1 MTYIRNSTVVAE
13 MLKKNHDCNKLK
25 DDFEQIIHNVRNK
38 EDVEI
43 VRKHILLMFDELL
56 MNEVKEK
63 IDDMERDDSSKKV
76 GWILLSSVQSS
87 LAYQDKIQDTENEEI
102 FN

>member
-1 MTYIRNSTVVAE
+1 MTYIRNSTVVGE

-76 GWILLSSVQSS
+76 S
-87 LAYQDKIQDTENEEI
+87 
-102 FN
+102 

>member
-1 MTYIRNSTVVAE
+1 

-25 DDFEQIIHNVRNK
+25 DDFEQIIRNVRNK

-43 VRKHILLMFDELL
+43 VRKHILVMFDELL

-63 IDDMERDDSSKKV
+63 IDDMERDNSSKKD
-76 GWILLSSVQSS
+76 S
-87 LAYQDKIQDTENEEI
+87 
-102 FN
+102 

>member
-1 MTYIRNSTVVAE
+1 MTTYIRNSTVVGE

-63 IDDMERDDSSKKV
+63 IDDMEKDKSNKKV
-76 GWILLSSVQSS
+76 G
-87 LAYQDKIQDTENEEI
+87 
-102 FN
+102 

>member
-1 MTYIRNSTVVAE
+1 MTYIRNSTVVGE

-25 DDFEQIIHNVRNK
+25 DDYEQIIQNVRNK

-76 GWILLSSVQSS
+76 G
-87 LAYQDKIQDTENEEI
+87 
-102 FN
+102 

>member
-1 MTYIRNSTVVAE
+1 MTYIRTSTVVGE

-38 EDVEI
+38 DDVEI

-63 IDDMERDDSSKKV
+63 IDDMEKDKSNKKV
-76 GWILLSSVQSS
+76 G
-87 LAYQDKIQDTENEEI
+87 
-102 FN
+102 

>member
-1 MTYIRNSTVVAE
+1 MTYIRNSTVVGE
-13 MLKKNHDCNKLK
+13 MLKKNHDCKKLK

-63 IDDMERDDSSKKV
+63 IDDMEKDKSSEKV
-76 GWILLSSVQSS
+76 S
-87 LAYQDKIQDTENEEI
+87 
-102 FN
+102 

>member
-1 MTYIRNSTVVAE
+1 

-25 DDFEQIIHNVRNK
+25 DDFEQIIQNVRNK
-38 EDVEI
+38 DDVEI

-63 IDDMERDDSSKKV
+63 IDSMENDNSSEK
-76 GWILLSSVQSS
+76 
-87 LAYQDKIQDTENEEI
+87 DC
-102 FN
+102 

>member
-1 MTYIRNSTVVAE
+1 MTYIRNSTVVGE

-25 DDFEQIIHNVRNK
+25 DDFEQIIHNIRNK

-63 IDDMERDDSSKKV
+63 IDDMERDKSIKKDS
-76 GWILLSSVQSS
+76 
-87 LAYQDKIQDTENEEI
+87 
-102 FN
+102 

>member
-25 DDFEQIIHNVRNK
+25 EDFEQIIHNVRNK

-63 IDDMERDDSSKKV
+63 IDDMEKDKSSKK
-76 GWILLSSVQSS
+76 GC
-87 LAYQDKIQDTENEEI
+87 
-102 FN
+102 

>member
-13 MLKKNHDCNKLK
+13 MLKKNHDFNKLK

-63 IDDMERDDSSKKV
+63 IDDMEKDKSSKK
-76 GWILLSSVQSS
+76 GC
-87 LAYQDKIQDTENEEI
+87 
-102 FN
+102 

>member
-1 MTYIRNSTVVAE
+1 MTYIRNSTVVGE
-13 MLKKNHDCNKLK
+13 FIKVRNDCMKLK

-63 IDDMERDDSSKKV
+63 IDDMERDNFNKKDS
-76 GWILLSSVQSS
+76 
-87 LAYQDKIQDTENEEI
+87 
-102 FN
+102 

>member
-1 MTYIRNSTVVAE
+1 MMTYTRNSTVVAK
-13 MLKKNHDCNKLK
+13 LVKVNNDCLKLK
-25 DDFEQIIHNVRNK
+25 EDFEHIIHNVRNK

-63 IDDMERDDSSKKV
+63 IDAMEDSDNSSKNV
-76 GWILLSSVQSS
+76 S
-87 LAYQDKIQDTENEEI
+87 
-102 FN
+102 

>member
-1 MTYIRNSTVVAE
+1 MTYIRNSTVVGE

-25 DDFEQIIHNVRNK
+25 DDFEHIIQNVRNK

-63 IDDMERDDSSKKV
+63 IDDMEKDKSNKKV
-76 GWILLSSVQSS
+76 G
-87 LAYQDKIQDTENEEI
+87 
-102 FN
+102 

>member
-1 MTYIRNSTVVAE
+1 MTYIRNSTVVGE

-25 DDFEQIIHNVRNK
+25 DDFEHIIQNVRNK

-63 IDDMERDDSSKKV
+63 IDDMERDNSSKKV
-76 GWILLSSVQSS
+76 S
-87 LAYQDKIQDTENEEI
+87 
-102 FN
+102 

>member
-1 MTYIRNSTVVAE
+1 MTYVRNSTVVGE

-63 IDDMERDDSSKKV
+63 IDDMERDNSSKKV
-76 GWILLSSVQSS
+76 R
-87 LAYQDKIQDTENEEI
+87 
-102 FN
+102 

>member
-1 MTYIRNSTVVAE
+1 MTYIRNSTVVGE

-25 DDFEQIIHNVRNK
+25 DDFEHIIQNVRNK

-76 GWILLSSVQSS
+76 G
-87 LAYQDKIQDTENEEI
+87 
-102 FN
+102 

>member
-1 MTYIRNSTVVAE
+1 MI
-13 MLKKNHDCNKLK
+13 
-25 DDFEQIIHNVRNK
+25 FEHIIQNVRNK

-63 IDDMERDDSSKKV
+63 IDDMEKDNSSEKV
-76 GWILLSSVQSS
+76 S
-87 LAYQDKIQDTENEEI
+87 
-102 FN
+102 

>member
-1 MTYIRNSTVVAE
+1 MTYIRNSTVVGE

-63 IDDMERDDSSKKV
+63 IDDMERDDSSKK
-76 GWILLSSVQSS
+76 GC
-87 LAYQDKIQDTENEEI
+87 
-102 FN
+102 

>member
-63 IDDMERDDSSKKV
+63 IDDMERDNYSKKRLLN
-76 GWILLSSVQSS
+76 LLSRTNIPC
-87 LAYQDKIQDTENEEI
+87 L
-102 FN
+102 

>member
-25 DDFEQIIHNVRNK
+25 DDFEYIIQNVRNK

-63 IDDMERDDSSKKV
+63 IDDMEKDKSNKKV
-76 GWILLSSVQSS
+76 S
-87 LAYQDKIQDTENEEI
+87 
-102 FN
+102 

>member
-1 MTYIRNSTVVAE
+1 

-63 IDDMERDDSSKKV
+63 IDDMERDNSSEKV
-76 GWILLSSVQSS
+76 GWILLARTNIPY
-87 LAYQDKIQDTENEEI
+87 LAI
-102 FN
+102 

>member
-1 MTYIRNSTVVAE
+1 MPYTRNSTVVAE
-13 MLKKNHDCNKLK
+13 LVKISNDCLKLK
-25 DDFEQIIHNVRNK
+25 EDFEHIIHNVRNK

-63 IDDMERDDSSKKV
+63 IDKMDRDSASEKV
-76 GWILLSSVQSS
+76 S
-87 LAYQDKIQDTENEEI
+87 
-102 FN
+102 

>member
-1 MTYIRNSTVVAE
+1 MTYIGNSTVVGE

-63 IDDMERDDSSKKV
+63 IDDMEKDKSSKK
-76 GWILLSSVQSS
+76 
-87 LAYQDKIQDTENEEI
+87 AR
-102 FN
+102 

>member
-1 MTYIRNSTVVAE
+1 MTYIRNSTVVGE

-25 DDFEQIIHNVRNK
+25 DDFEQIIHNIRNK

-63 IDDMERDDSSKKV
+63 IDDMEKDKSNKKV
-76 GWILLSSVQSS
+76 G
-87 LAYQDKIQDTENEEI
+87 
-102 FN
+102 

>member
-1 MTYIRNSTVVAE
+1 MTYIRNSTVVGE

-25 DDFEQIIHNVRNK
+25 DDFEHVIQNVRNK

-76 GWILLSSVQSS
+76 S
-87 LAYQDKIQDTENEEI
+87 
-102 FN
+102 

>member
-1 MTYIRNSTVVAE
+1 MMPYTINSTVVAE
-13 MLKKNHDCNKLK
+13 MVKVSNDCMKLK
-25 DDFEQIIHNVRNK
+25 DDFEHIINNIRNK

-63 IDDMERDDSSKKV
+63 IDKMDRENASEKV
-76 GWILLSSVQSS
+76 G
-87 LAYQDKIQDTENEEI
+87 
-102 FN
+102 

>member
-1 MTYIRNSTVVAE
+1 MTYIRNSTVVGE

-25 DDFEQIIHNVRNK
+25 DDFEHIIQNVRNK

-63 IDDMERDDSSKKV
+63 IDDMEKDKSIEKV
-76 GWILLSSVQSS
+76 G
-87 LAYQDKIQDTENEEI
+87 
-102 FN
+102 

>member
-1 MTYIRNSTVVAE
+1 MTYIRNSTVVGE

-25 DDFEQIIHNVRNK
+25 DDFEQIIQNVRNK

-43 VRKHILLMFDELL
+43 VRKHILFMFDELL

-63 IDDMERDDSSKKV
+63 IDSIEMDNSIEKV
-76 GWILLSSVQSS
+76 G
-87 LAYQDKIQDTENEEI
+87 
-102 FN
+102 

>member
-1 MTYIRNSTVVAE
+1 MTYIKNSTVVGE

-63 IDDMERDDSSKKV
+63 IDDVESDNSSKKV
-76 GWILLSSVQSS
+76 S
-87 LAYQDKIQDTENEEI
+87 
-102 FN
+102 

>member
-1 MTYIRNSTVVAE
+1 MTYIRNSTVVGE

-25 DDFEQIIHNVRNK
+25 DDFEHIIQNVRNK

-43 VRKHILLMFDELL
+43 VRKHMLLMFDELL

-63 IDDMERDDSSKKV
+63 IYDMEKDKSSKK
-76 GWILLSSVQSS
+76 GC
-87 LAYQDKIQDTENEEI
+87 
-102 FN
+102 

>member
-1 MTYIRNSTVVAE
+1 MTYIRNSTVVGE
-13 MLKKNHDCNKLK
+13 FIKVRNDCSKLK
-25 DDFEQIIHNVRNK
+25 DDFEQIIHNIRNK

-63 IDDMERDDSSKKV
+63 IDSMENDNSSEK
-76 GWILLSSVQSS
+76 
-87 LAYQDKIQDTENEEI
+87 DC
-102 FN
+102 

>member
-63 IDDMERDDSSKKV
+63 IDDMERDDSSKKTV
-76 GWILLSSVQSS
+76 KPSNIRTNIL
-87 LAYQDKIQDTENEEI
+87 
-102 FN
+102 

>member
-1 MTYIRNSTVVAE
+1 
-13 MLKKNHDCNKLK
+13 MLKKNHDCNKLN

-63 IDDMERDDSSKKV
+63 IDDMEKDKSIKKV
-76 GWILLSSVQSS
+76 GWILLARTNIPWLVR
-87 LAYQDKIQDTENEEI
+87 
-102 FN
+102 

>member
-25 DDFEQIIHNVRNK
+25 DDFEQIIHNIRNK

-63 IDDMERDDSSKKV
+63 IDDMERDNSSKKV
-76 GWILLSSVQSS
+76 R
-87 LAYQDKIQDTENEEI
+87 
-102 FN
+102 

>member
-25 DDFEQIIHNVRNK
+25 DDFEQIIRNVRNK

-63 IDDMERDDSSKKV
+63 IDDMEKDNSTKKV
-76 GWILLSSVQSS
+76 VKPSNISTN
-87 LAYQDKIQDTENEEI
+87 IP
-102 FN
+102 

>member
-1 MTYIRNSTVVAE
+1 

-63 IDDMERDDSSKKV
+63 IDDMERDKSSKK
-76 GWILLSSVQSS
+76 GC
-87 LAYQDKIQDTENEEI
+87 
-102 FN
+102 

>member
-1 MTYIRNSTVVAE
+1 MTYIRNSTVVGE

-63 IDDMERDDSSKKV
+63 IDDMEKDNSIKKV
-76 GWILLSSVQSS
+76 R
-87 LAYQDKIQDTENEEI
+87 
-102 FN
+102 